1 MESNPKPTVL
11 IVEDDAGTQL
21 LLIALMRRDGLD
33 VVIASNGHEAIERLR
48 ERKFPVIILDLMM
61 PALGGLDVIEFLDRE
76 NRSDPVIVCTA
87 AGPRVIG
94 AIESKV
100 VKAVVRKPFDIEEL
114 TATVAAVIRGAG

>member
-1 MESNPKPTVL
+1 MHEDSKPTVL

-21 LLIALMRRDGLD
+21 LLIALMRRDGLE
-33 VVIASNGHEAIERLR
+33 VVLASNGHEAIERLS
-48 ERKFPVIILDLMM
+48 ERQFPVIILDLMM
-61 PALGGLDVIEFLDRE
+61 PALGGRDVIAFLDRE
-76 NRSDPVIVCTA
+76 NRSDPVIICTA

-114 TATVAAVIRGAG
+114 TSTVHSVIRGVG